1 MSLKR
6 PMPPSVYHSTAY
18 HNDYSATVDN
28 NCASTI
34 NPRRRIKDAPQP
46 FRGPFHDGMAFPL
59 AQAIP
64 AMFTEYDLDVDGL
77 LPRALCPKV
86 YDQVQKLVSD
96 MSVEAQYAVWM
107 WHEIR
112 EDSGRVT
119 WHPHFEL
126 PFSRRVVV
134 KEEKALPIVAG

>member
-1 MSLKR
+1 MIIQLQ
-6 PMPPSVYHSTAY
+6 ST
-18 HNDYSATVDN
+18 T
-28 NCASTI
+28 T
-34 NPRRRIKDAPQP
+34 APQQSTLGDASRMRLNLSEVL
-46 FRGPFHDGMAFPL
+46 FTTAWRSLSH
-59 AQAIP
+59 QAIP
-64 AMFTEYDLDVDGL
+64 AMFTEYDLDLDGL

-96 MSVEAQYAVWM
+96 MSVETQYAVWM

-112 EDSGRVT
+112 EDTGRVT